1 MRHADIALYRAKSQ
15 GRGTIQFFLPSM
27 QVTVDERL
35 QVERGLRQA
44 LDRGDLLLQFQP
56 QLNRAAQVVGA
67 EALLRW
73 RQPGKGVAGPAD
85 FIPVAEETGL
95 IHSIGQ
101 WALAETCDRLKAW
114 ESAVLTGNLVV
125 SVNVSSWQFVRDD
138 FVRQVERQLA
148 RSGAHPARLV
158 LEITESALFYDI
170 EDAMQKMH
178 ALCALGLRLS
188 MDDFGTGFSSL
199 NYLRKL
205 PLNELKIDQSFR
217 ARHRPGVA
225 GRFSEFHRRHRPR
238 PGHDRGRGG
247 RGNRGPMECTGGHGL
262 RRLSRLLVVQTTCGR
277 SVRGM
282 GRCSTGQIS
291 RQQSVSNGS
300 GAHGAHKKRPA
311 PTVPGVGGREGL
323 RFLRGGGGLVWG
335 SGIGGIG

>member
-1 MRHADIALYRAKSQ
+1 MLFPQAGTTELDILRHADIALYRAKSQ

-148 RSGAHPARLV
+148 RSGPIRRDWYSKSPSPPCFTTSKTRCKRCMRCAHWACDCRWT
-158 LEITESALFYDI
+158 ISAP
-170 EDAMQKMH
+170 
-178 ALCALGLRLS
+178 
-188 MDDFGTGFSSL
+188 DF
-199 NYLRKL
+199 
-205 PLNELKIDQSFR
+205 
-217 ARHRPGVA
+217 
-225 GRFSEFHRRHRPR
+225 RR
-238 PGHDRGRGG
+238 
-247 RGNRGPMECTGGHGL
+247 
-262 RRLSRLLVVQTTCGR
+262 
-277 SVRGM
+277 
-282 GRCSTGQIS
+282 
-291 RQQSVSNGS
+291 
-300 GAHGAHKKRPA
+300 
-311 PTVPGVGGREGL
+311 
-323 RFLRGGGGLVWG
+323 
-335 SGIGGIG
+335 